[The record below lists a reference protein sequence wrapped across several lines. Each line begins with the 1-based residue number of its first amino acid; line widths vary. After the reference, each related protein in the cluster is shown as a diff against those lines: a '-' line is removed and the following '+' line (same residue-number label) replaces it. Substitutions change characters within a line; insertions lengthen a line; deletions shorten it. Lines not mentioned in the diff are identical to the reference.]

1 MKKPSNTKKN
11 PKVKYYANGNIRQK
25 IISDS
30 ENFKLETGYKDK
42 EVTGTID
49 SESAYKEYDKFSTNL
64 KTTLIKYQD

>member
-11 PKVKYYANGNIRQK
+11 SKVKYYANGNIRQE

-42 EVTGTID
+42 EETGTIE
-49 SESAYKEYDKFSTNL
+49 SENAYKEYDKFSTSL
-64 KTTLIKYQD
+64 KTIIIY